1 MPNIISNTSCLIAL
15 DNIGMIYILKNLYDK
30 IIISK
35 EVSHEF
41 GKPVEDWIIIKQV
54 KNRNYLKILNALVDL
69 GEASTI
75 ALALEITDAL
85 TILDDSKARKLA
97 KNLGVKYTGLLG
109 ILLKAKE
116 KNVISSVKD
125 VLLKLKSANFFIN
138 DAIEKEVLR
147 LANE

>member
-15 DNIGMIYILKNLYDK
+15 DNIGMINILKNLYGK
-30 IIISK
+30 IVIST

-41 GKPVEDWIIIKQV
+41 GKHVEDWIKIKQV
-54 KNRNYLKILNALVDL
+54 KDRNYLKILNTLVDL

-75 ALALEITDAL
+75 ALALEFNNAL

-97 KNLGVKYTGLLG
+97 KNLKVKYTGLLG
-109 ILLKAKE
+109 VLLKAKD
-116 KNVISSVKD
+116 KNVISSVKE
-125 VLLKLKSANFFIN
+125 VLFKLKSDNFFISLS
-138 DAIEKEVLR
+138 IEKEVLR